1 MLYGWW
7 GGRRLYRAVAAVVG
21 LFAGGGVRAS
31 GGAGRGAGWAGAGEE
46 PAVGGGQARR
56 LRGAAGPGADT
67 GDGVASVG
75 DRTVRAFRA
84 GAVAGSAPDAAH
96 QPAVHRPPGGPAAV
110 SGRCA
115 AAAGTGQG
123 PVQPGG
129 DRRLPG
135 TGGRAARHRA
145 ADAGCRA
152 GLPGRGRRADPRR
165 PARCPRQGRDRPIR
179 RAGGSRP
186 RLPPADGA
194 GAGALSRAAAGR
206 SALRRGRAGLR
217 RGRSRPAE
225 HHEPADHRAGRRG
238 RAAPAGHQPA
248 ARDLAAGLRGAARA
262 GHVHG
267 RGRDQ
272 LLSAARRPGH
282 RAGAAGE
289 AAAVLLLGAS
299 GRP

>member
-1 MLYGWW
+1 MDGA
-7 GGRRLYRAVAAVVG
+7 GGCRLYRAVAAVVG
-21 LFAGGGVRAS
+21 LLAGGGVRAS

-225 HHEPADHRAGRRG
+225 PDEPADHRAGRRG
-238 RAAPAGHQPA
+238 RAAPAGHRRLRA
-248 ARDLAAGLRGAARA
+248 TWLRDCAELLGLATFMAAAGISCSQRLGNLVT
-262 GHVHG
+262 GLE
-267 RGRDQ
+267 Q
-272 LLSAARRPGH
+272 
-282 RAGAAGE
+282 AGE

>member
-1 MLYGWW
+1 MHLQYKYCISVPDAEVTAYIGRWRVSSVSAEAAAFARDVITAAGP
-7 GGRRLYRAVAAVVG
+7 GGQERAKNLLWA
-21 LFAGGGVRAS
+21 
-31 GGAGRGAGWAGAGEE
+31 AGRLADYAA
-46 PAVGGGQARR
+46 
-56 LRGAAGPGADT
+56 LAGPGADT
-67 GDGVASVG
+67 GDGVAPVG

-96 QPAVHRPPGGPAAV
+96 QSAVHRPPGGPAAV

-152 GLPGRGRRADPRR
+152 DLPGRGRRGEHPRR

-206 SALRRGRAGLR
+206 SALRRASWSAAG
-217 RGRSRPAE
+217 PI
-225 HHEPADHRAGRRG
+225 
-238 RAAPAGHQPA
+238 PAG
-248 ARDLAAGLRGAARA
+248 GT
-262 GHVHG
+262 
-267 RGRDQ
+267 
-272 LLSAARRPGH
+272 
-282 RAGAAGE
+282 
-289 AAAVLLLGAS
+289 
-299 GRP
+299 